1 VARKFANKAGRR
13 ASVRSAAGRV
23 SVSTVIIEASAKI
36 VVARK
41 SVNMVDKGIH
51 VRTAVVVESANTVGR
66 GHCVRTVRLV
76 LEGMVTLGNRVDYA
90 THANM
95 GGINT
100 GVRNVKL
107 KDLRTNE
114 GVKMMGKSDCV

>member
-1 VARKFANKAGRR
+1 
-13 ASVRSAAGRV
+13 
-23 SVSTVIIEASAKI
+23 VSTVIIEASAKI

-76 LEGMVTLGNRVDYA
+76 LEGMVTLGHRVHYA

-95 GGINT
+95 SGINT

-107 KDLRTNE
+107 KDLGTNE
-114 GVKMMGKSDCV
+114 GVKTMGKSDYV